1 MGRRKSQ
8 EPSGPRPNDAWVC
21 ETEIQINGRNVA
33 MGTELKVRGVRG
45 RFRFVKKVTTPTTE
59 WIDVWGGPKGAESMR
74 SFRVGQ
80 IKTVHYKNQTV
91 SNLAKEYKN
100 KKASVKNSA
109 AELTPILI
117 DSPDDSK

>member
-21 ETEIQINGRNVA
+21 ETAIQVNGRNVTL
-33 MGTELKVRGVRG
+33 GTEVKIRGVRG

-74 SFRVGQ
+74 SFRLEQ

-91 SNLAKEYKN
+91 KNLAVEHKEKMIA
-100 KKASVKNSA
+100 KKAEI
-109 AELTPILI
+109 AESQE
-117 DSPDDSK
+117 D